1 MQADCAA
8 SNFGSEPFP
17 VGTEDPTSKVP
28 PTAGRGKRVKRA
40 AGGLGHTVTETLA
53 KACRL
58 GQAPPATLEDLLCLL
73 GDQWSRSW
81 EDS

>member
-1 MQADCAA
+1 M
-8 SNFGSEPFP
+8 
-17 VGTEDPTSKVP
+17 
-28 PTAGRGKRVKRA
+28 KRA

>member
-17 VGTEDPTSKVP
+17 VGTEDPTSKAP
-28 PTAGRGKRVKRA
+28 PTAGGGKRVKRA

-53 KACRL
+53 NACACRL
-58 GQAPPATLEDLLCLL
+58 GWAPPATLEDLLCLL
-73 GDQWSRSW
+73 GDQ
-81 EDS
+81 